1 MPVTIGDATLYRG
14 DCLDVLPTLDPV
26 DAIVTD
32 PPYHFASLAR
42 RHPGQNRRATPKS
55 GRPKAQP
62 ASWARSGTAA
72 TSRVQRRRAAR
83 GQIAQLLE
91 PSLNILPLPGA
102 PPEPC
107 LCGDL
112 HPASPF

>member
-1 MPVTIGDATLYRG
+1 MPVTIGAATLYRG
-14 DCLDVLPTLDPV
+14 DCLEVLPTLDPV

-32 PPYHFASLAR
+32 PPYHLLQASRGSSPRQTTGPR
-42 RHPGQNRRATPKS
+42 RS
-55 GRPKAQP
+55 GEPEVQRS
-62 ASWARSGTAA
+62 SWARSGTAA
-72 TSRVQRRRAAR
+72 RSRVQRRRAAR

-91 PSLNILPLPGA
+91 PRLNIVPLPGA
-102 PPEPC
+102 PSKPC

>member
-1 MPVTIGDATLYRG
+1 MAVTIGAATLYRG
-14 DCLDVLPTLDPV
+14 DCLEVLPTLDPV
-26 DAIVTD
+26 DAIVID
-32 PPYHFASLAR
+32 LPYHLLHAARGSPRQTTGLRRSGEPEAR
-42 RHPGQNRRATPKS
+42 R
-55 GRPKAQP
+55 
-62 ASWARSGTAA
+62 ASWARSGTA
-72 TSRVQRRRAAR
+72 TSRVQRRRAAQ

-91 PSLNILPLPGA
+91 PSLNIVPLPGA